1 MSGLPRAL
9 LFVLPVAT
17 FAFGWAI
24 FEEMRPIYNG
34 IGPYDY
40 DPAYIYLFNGL
51 NILKFATPG
60 HVDHPGTPLQVL
72 SGLIILAKWS
82 TMHLFGLTNL
92 GLTQSVL
99 NSPED
104 YIAPVCFVLLLLN
117 SLAVWF
123 LGHRLFVAT
132 KSLLLALISQ
142 TTPFLFEILAPRLVH
157 LSPEALMFGVTTLL
171 LAVLVPEIFR
181 TSNQDRSNGT
191 TSAVLA
197 GILCGVGLAVKITF
211 LPVLSLLLVLR
222 PARRFRYAVIA
233 LVIGLEVSLIPIFPA
248 IAETLAWLLRAATHT
263 GHYGTGE
270 VGFVELG
277 RVPQNLAILWSAFP
291 LAFVS
296 VIALALAFVCLAP
309 RGKLSLTQRPQ
320 LPYRTVSAV
329 FLLAIIGQTAMVL
342 KHFGIH
348 YFIPTLPVALVG
360 LSYLLWVVADCN
372 RFRPIGRM
380 LPALGLA
387 VLIGHGSFLAV
398 TNLEKFRAW
407 RQASNLEHADI
418 SYELAKH
425 PNAIVISTYRVWTQS
440 FATMFGLTWTRKAHK
455 ETAQEIL
462 SDVFYYNKW
471 RKKFADPVTG
481 NWVEPSY
488 INSLIATD
496 KPVLLLAPKNLDR
509 SDFSLE
515 LLLETERQNIFRVN
529 RILQ

>member
-1 MSGLPRAL
+1 MSDFTKAL

-34 IGPYDY
+34 VGHYDY
-40 DPAYIYLFNGL
+40 DPAYTYLFNGL

-99 NSPED
+99 NNPED

-132 KSLLLALISQ
+132 KSLLLALVSQ
-142 TTPFLFEILAPRLVH
+142 TTPFLFEILAPRLVY
-157 LSPEALMFGVTTLL
+157 LSPEALLFGVTTLL

-191 TSAVLA
+191 TSAILA

-233 LVIGLEVSLIPIFPA
+233 LVIALEVSLIPIFPA
-248 IAETLAWLLRAATHT
+248 IAETLAWLLRAATHVE
-263 GHYGTGE
+263 TGE
-270 VGFVELG
+270 VGFIDLG
-277 RVPQNLAILWSAFP
+277 RVPQNLANLWSAFP

-296 VIALALAFVCLAP
+296 VFALALALVCLA
-309 RGKLSLTQRPQ
+309 RHGKLSLTQRPQ

-440 FATMFGLTWTRKAHK
+440 FANMFGLIWTRKAHK

-481 NWVEPSY
+481 KWVEPSY

-496 KPVLLLAPKNLDR
+496 KPVLLLAPKDLDR